1 MSLVEDMMG
10 EMNEL
15 KELKN
20 LQDEMK
26 ALKDMFDNISKQMD
40 DVNNQEFIYYFFK
53 LGGVV
58 VGLWELNVT
67 YHIITTSCYLW

>member
-40 DVNNQEFIYYFFK
+40 DVSNQEFIYYF
-53 LGGVV
+53 
-58 VGLWELNVT
+58 LNSMV
-67 YHIITTSCYLW
+67 